1 MKIAEILNRY
11 RKIAVVGI
19 SPREDRPSHY
29 VSKYMIENGYEIQ
42 GVNPG
47 HDQILGR
54 PCFSTLTDVPGELEI
69 VAIFRSSEFLKE
81 IVDELIPLK
90 PKVLWIQLGIEN
102 ADAEK
107 KAERAGIIVVKQR
120 CLMVEHRSI

>member
-1 MKIAEILNRY
+1 
-11 RKIAVVGI
+11 
-19 SPREDRPSHY
+19 
-29 VSKYMIENGYEIQ
+29 MIENGYEIQ

-47 HDQILGR
+47 HEKILDR
-54 PCFSTLTDVPGELEI
+54 PCFATLSEVPGELEI

-107 KAERAGIIVVKQR
+107 KAERAGILVVKQR